1 MFACVFLFCNL
12 LTGCGSDTHEGLVQE
27 TIQQMRAAGTE
38 VSIITAKVRD
48 ATDEAKKANKSKLD
62 LTAAGKAADKLKDT
76 GARIVLLKQRIDYV
90 KSKITAEEREE
101 FAKNNRTA
109 LSDAF
114 KKLLQ
119 EKEDLRKALAD
130 AEAID
135 KDRTDE
141 LRKKIVEAESPFEA
155 QAR

>member
-1 MFACVFLFCNL
+1 MFACVFLSCNL
-12 LTGCGSDTHEGLVQE
+12 LTGCGADTHEGLVQE

-62 LTAAGKAADKLKDT
+62 LTAAGKAADKLKET
-76 GARIVLLKQRIDYV
+76 GTRIVLLKQRIDYV
-90 KSKITAEEREE
+90 KSKITPEEREE
-101 FAKNNRTA
+101 YAKNNKSN
-109 LSDAF
+109 LNDAF